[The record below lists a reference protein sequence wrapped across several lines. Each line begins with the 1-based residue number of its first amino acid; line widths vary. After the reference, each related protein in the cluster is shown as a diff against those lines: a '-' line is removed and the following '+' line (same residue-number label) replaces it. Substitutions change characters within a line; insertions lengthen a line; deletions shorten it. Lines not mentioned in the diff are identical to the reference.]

1 MGGRK
6 DISQESRDTEQATIT
21 NRLNMLKGKNIL
33 VGLTGGIAAYKTA
46 TIIRLLVKEGA
57 EVKVVMSA
65 HAREFISPLTLS
77 TLSKNPVLTEF
88 YNPDNGD
95 WNSHVDLGLWAD
107 LFLIAPATANSIA
120 KMAAG
125 IADNLLLTA
134 YLSAKCP
141 VMVAPAMDADM
152 LNHPATKINLE
163 TLKAFGNIILEP
175 GSGELASGLTGKG
188 RMAEPEVIVKE
199 IVKLFSKKK
208 INKPLSGKKLLINA
222 GPTREPLDPVRFI
235 SNYSSGKMGI
245 ALAEAAATY
254 GADVE
259 LVLGPVNIVPENS
272 SIRVIKVTTAES
284 MAAECVKR
292 FPKCEIAILAAA
304 VADYTAVKV
313 EKEKIKK
320 GKDSITLTLKP
331 TADIAASLG
340 KLKKPSQFLAGFA
353 LETNNEITNATAKL
367 KSKNLDIIVL
377 NSLKEPGAGFEHST
391 NKITIIDKY
400 NNIDKFEL
408 KSKEEAA
415 RDILDKIVSMIK

>member
-1 MGGRK
+1 
-6 DISQESRDTEQATIT
+6 
-21 NRLNMLKGKNIL
+21 MLKGKNIL
-33 VGLTGGIAAYKTA
+33 VGVTGGIAAYKTA
-46 TIIRLLVKEGA
+46 TIIRLLVKDGA

-65 HAREFISPLTLS
+65 HAKEFITPLTLS

-120 KMAAG
+120 KMAGG

-141 VMVAPAMDADM
+141 IMVAPSMDADM
-152 LNHPATKINLE
+152 LNHPATRINIE
-163 TLKAFGNIILEP
+163 TIKAFGNIIMEP
-175 GSGELASGLTGKG
+175 ASGELASGLTGKG

-199 IVKLFSKKK
+199 IVKLLSKKK
-208 INKPLSGKKLLINA
+208 INKPLMGKRLLINA

-235 SNYSSGKMGI
+235 SNYSSGRMGI
-245 ALAEAAATY
+245 ALADAAAAY

-259 LVLGPVNIVPENS
+259 LIMGPVSIVPENS
-272 SIRVIKVTTAES
+272 SVRVTRVTTAES
-284 MAAECVKR
+284 MASECIAR
-292 FPKCEIAILAAA
+292 FPKCDIAILSAA

-313 EKEKIKK
+313 EKEKMKK
-320 GKDSITLTLKP
+320 GADSITLTLKP
-331 TADIAASLG
+331 TVDIAASLG
-340 KLKKPSQFLAGFA
+340 KIKKASQLLAGFA
-353 LETNNEITNATAKL
+353 LETNNEIKNATAKL
-367 KSKNLDIIVL
+367 KRKNLDLIVL

-391 NKITIIDKY
+391 NRITIIDKY